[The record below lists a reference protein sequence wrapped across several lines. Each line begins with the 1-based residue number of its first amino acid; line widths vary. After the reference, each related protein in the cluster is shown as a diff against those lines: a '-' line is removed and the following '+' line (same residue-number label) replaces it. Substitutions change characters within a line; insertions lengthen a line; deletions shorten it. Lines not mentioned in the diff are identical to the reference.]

1 MVRDEVSLSLTTA
14 NWKDQRAIGSMKK
27 KQKTKVS
34 WKNSRTSSGHT
45 TNIRLCGQAESS
57 RVELSEKEKEKENPK
72 EKENDQEEDISSVQK
87 EKESKRAVRPIK
99 PSPKLLKEK
108 ERKEKE
114 NQSQKIKRAKEK
126 MLSVS
131 PIQKPRAA
139 LLRPP
144 SPEATKH
151 TMILGTY
158 GQNHGLTMKQIRGTG
173 KVMPRSPHTHGI
185 RPGL

>member
-1 MVRDEVSLSLTTA
+1 LSMTTA

-27 KQKTKVS
+27 KQRTKVS
-34 WKNSRTSSGHT
+34 WRNSRTSSGHT
-45 TNIRLCGQAESS
+45 TNKRLCGQAESL
-57 RVELSEKEKEKENPK
+57 RVELSEKEKENENPK
-72 EKENDQEEDISSVQK
+72 EKEKDQEDDISSVRK

-99 PSPKLLKEK
+99 PPPKLLKEK
-108 ERKEKE
+108 ERKEKEKE

-151 TMILGTY
+151 TMILGTH